1 MSKNQQS
8 LLTRRHIRTKVMQLL
23 FANSEGEQANLVAVK
38 SLLKES
44 MLGVY
49 DFYLLQLALFVG
61 IHKKASRQLQFY
73 EQKHILQDQER
84 MMCENLVN
92 NRILNHIV
100 TNEFLEEEMRRR
112 HIDLWKNYPEYID
125 LVFKAIW
132 TDKEFSSQSCVKK
145 PDFEVDRLQMT
156 ALFKNVIAPNEKLHD
171 FFSDHR
177 LTWDVDLPVVNSL
190 LLKRLAKVKDP
201 IAPDYFMVD
210 IFNDH
215 EDEQFAIDLMTKTIL
230 NGNAYQEEVSKKTEN
245 WDKERIARLDMVLL
259 QMAICEFKEF
269 PQLPIFVTIDE
280 YIELAK
286 EFSTPKS
293 SIFVNGILDKIIK
306 EYMASN
312 ELNKIGR
319 GLL

>member
-145 PDFEVDRLQMT
+145 QDFEVDRLQMT

-245 WDKERIARLDMVLL
+245 WDQERIARLDMVLL

-269 PQLPIFVTIDE
+269 PQLPVFVTIDE

>member
-8 LLTRRHIRTKVMQLL
+8 LLTRRLIRTKVMQLL
-23 FANSEGEQANLVAVK
+23 FANNEGEQANLTNVK
-38 SLLKES
+38 SSLKDSLL
-44 MLGVY
+44 GIY

-61 IHKKASRQLQFY
+61 IHKKASRQLQY
-73 EQKHILQDQER
+73 YKHKHVVQDHEF

-92 NRILNHIV
+92 NRILNHIA
-100 TNEFLEEEMRRR
+100 TNEFLAEEMQRRQ
-112 HIDLWKNYPEYID
+112 IDLWENHPEYVD
-125 LVFKAIW
+125 LVYKAIW
-132 TDKEFSSQSCVKK
+132 TDEEFSSQPCAKK
-145 PDFEVDRLQMT
+145 PNFEVDRLQMT
-156 ALFKNVIAPNEKLHD
+156 ELFKNVIAPNEKLHD

-177 LTWDVDLPVVNSL
+177 LTWDIDLPVVNSL
-190 LLKRLAKVKDP
+190 LLKRLSKIKDP
-201 IAPDYFMVD
+201 ISPDYFMVD
-210 IFNDH
+210 IFNDS
-215 EDEQFAIDLMTKTIL
+215 EDEQFANDLMTKTIL
-230 NGNAYQEEVSKKTEN
+230 NGIAYQEEVAKKTEN
-245 WDKERIARLDMVLL
+245 WDQERIARLDMILL

-269 PQLPIFVTIDE
+269 PQLPVFVTIDE

>member
-145 PDFEVDRLQMT
+145 PDFEADRLQMT

-245 WDKERIARLDMVLL
+245 WDQERIARLDMVLL

-269 PQLPIFVTIDE
+269 PQLPVFVTIDE